1 MLGQKDLEPAT
12 LCGNHGCSSAG
23 PSAASS
29 MPTLRPDTP
38 ASSAESGSAETSA
51 APSRA
56 PVSLQTTS
64 APSWPRPCSK
74 RQPEPRQVRGP
85 DATSA
90 AQRFFPLLG
99 LRPYIILGSSP
110 GDGLTAGLPRGFP
123 SEQVASVEESPGGK
137 GAETPILQR
146 RAVYAQRYVV
156 MTSGRRNMG

>member
-1 MLGQKDLEPAT
+1 MLGQEDLEPAT

-23 PSAASS
+23 PSAVGS
-29 MPTLRPDTP
+29 MPTLRPDT
-38 ASSAESGSAETSA
+38 AAASAESGSAETSA

-56 PVSLQTTS
+56 PVSLQETS
-64 APSWPRPCSK
+64 APSWPRLCSK

-90 AQRFFPLLG
+90 AQRFFSLEG
-99 LRPYIILGSSP
+99 LRPYIILGASP

-123 SEQVASVEESPGGK
+123 SEQVASVEESPRGK

-146 RAVYAQRYVV
+146 RVVYVRRYVV